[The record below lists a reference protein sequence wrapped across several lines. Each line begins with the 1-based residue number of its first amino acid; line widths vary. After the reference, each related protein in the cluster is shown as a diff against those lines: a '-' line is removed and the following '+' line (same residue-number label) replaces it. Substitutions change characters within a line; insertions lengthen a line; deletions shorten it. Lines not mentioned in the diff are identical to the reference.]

1 MLAHISRPIAV
12 LVFTS
17 ALLALGTFTLP
28 DTAFAA
34 DCLTAPNSST
44 PPNGHW
50 YYRTDRTQQRKCWY
64 LGVDNSNSAHRS
76 LPATGEAPSAH
87 QSQPASVPT
96 YSRESFKEFITQKTG
111 TSPSDQDVD
120 RLYAEFLEWNRKAK
134 N

>member
-1 MLAHISRPIAV
+1 MLAHISRPIGM

-17 ALLALGTFTLP
+17 ALLALDTFALP

-64 LGVDNSNSAHRS
+64 LGADNQNSKHRS
-76 LPATGEAPSAH
+76 LPTTGEAALTHP
-87 QSQPASVPT
+87 SQPAPASP

-111 TSPSDQDVD
+111 TTPSDQDVD